1 MLADFDV
8 EPPSFCYTFAQNYQT
23 IRYFRLDPAGTPRE
37 LLLNRIKT
45 YLAVG
50 IPSMFGFAVYN
61 SISQSAKTGKIPFPT
76 TGEAH
81 LGSHAIDAVGYDDAM
96 TIKNSNPGG
105 EETIGALL
113 IRNSWGTEWGDA
125 GYGWLPYKY
134 VLSGLAVDWWVL
146 LKNEWINTE
155 IFRA

>member
-1 MLADFDV
+1 
-8 EPPSFCYTFAQNYQT
+8 
-23 IRYFRLDPAGTPRE
+23 
-37 LLLNRIKT
+37 
-45 YLAVG
+45 
-50 IPSMFGFAVYN
+50 
-61 SISQSAKTGKIPFPT
+61 
-76 TGEAH
+76 
-81 LGSHAIDAVGYDDAM
+81 M